1 MPATNRIDGELRRVM
16 VDAKTNPA
24 GIGCHVIDAV
34 GRYLAEGLVDEVVR
48 LHQIGTALGSVIA
61 ATVLVLADEFLLLHI
76 DRNDRLA
83 GCLKRRD
90 LAVDVLELAVA
101 VRVVA
106 ALLGLAIDPRLR
118 RGKPGGNSRASS
130 ASCRPCWH

>member
-16 VDAKTNPA
+16 VDAKTHPT

-34 GRYLAEGLVDEVVR
+34 GRYLAEGLVEEVVR
-48 LHQIGTALGSVIA
+48 LHQIGTAFGAVIA
-61 ATVLVLADEFLLLHI
+61 AAVLVLADEFLLLRI

-83 GCLKRRD
+83 SCLKRRD

-101 VRVVA
+101 VGMVA
-106 ALLGLAIDPRLR
+106 TLRGLAIDLA
-118 RGKPGGNSRASS
+118 GIVEG
-130 ASCRPCWH
+130 H